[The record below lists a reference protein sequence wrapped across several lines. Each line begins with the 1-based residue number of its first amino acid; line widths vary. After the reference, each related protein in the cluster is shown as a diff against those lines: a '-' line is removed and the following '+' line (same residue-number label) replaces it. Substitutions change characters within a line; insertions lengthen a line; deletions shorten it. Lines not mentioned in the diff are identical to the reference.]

1 MVNYLKINIFIMLC
15 ILTLDK
21 IIKKDK
27 IKIVIGYVLISL
39 FPKKADDLA
48 KKGLTINSLLTV
60 SERLMRV
67 AILHTA
73 ESNNNIDDLS
83 NLHKYYWTNQG
94 KDFFSQNKDSFTNYF
109 LPNCAFIFDIVKEKL
124 SKNEVEFDIIV
135 EIGTGN
141 VDVLH
146 YLEKKFTKKISS

>member
-1 MVNYLKINIFIMLC
+1 MKINIFITLC

-21 IIKKDK
+21 ISMKDK
-27 IKIVIGYVLISL
+27 IKIVIGYVLISF

-48 KKGLTINSLLTV
+48 KKRLTINPLLTV
-60 SERLMRV
+60 SERLMRI

-94 KDFFSQNKDSFTNYF
+94 KGFFFQNKDSFTNYL
-109 LPNCAFIFDIVKEKL
+109 LPNCAFVFDIVKEKL
-124 SKNEVEFDIIV
+124 SKNEVDIIV

-141 VDVLH
+141 GDLLH
-146 YLEKKFTKKISS
+146 YVEKKFTKKISSLDLT

>member
-1 MVNYLKINIFIMLC
+1 
-15 ILTLDK
+15 
-21 IIKKDK
+21 
-27 IKIVIGYVLISL
+27 
-39 FPKKADDLA
+39 
-48 KKGLTINSLLTV
+48 
-60 SERLMRV
+60 MRV